1 MKINLKWLLLTS
13 FILALIIVYYFRP
26 KIIEGHKINNEWHKK
41 PERDSDGVLHS
52 HPYTWSTNQNNTG
65 RREPVV
71 TPDSDWVSQAY
82 TDGYNCFKDGKE
94 TIKEKECRI
103 LGINCPE
110 TEPDIYCNSDSDP
123 NCNATPDSEDSETY
137 TTPDSEDSE
146 DSELI
151 GFINM
156 FSKKI
161 TESFTNEKEIDF
173 NKITPILKNSTPMKL
188 YNYNKNSNIY
198 TFTVK
203 NNNPLFNNKLEPS
216 LHLKSTPIEKYTG
229 ITNNVNIDINDYI
242 PNGVN
247 NVVSTTMNYTISD
260 TSVYTNSDQ
269 NSDQNSDIA
278 SNIIKNLLQI
288 DNNNNLPNGIV
299 FGPLEEIS
307 NPRCLS
313 NEDSPAITISLTCG
327 KNPEDAP
334 TRFVLYGLADWNGS
348 ETTLKNFI
356 KLIQVDNVK
365 FSRPYQE
372 SSFVF
377 ENKNCF
383 LTSYHITFFHE
394 DGPKLIT
401 LNNIQLYYETDKCIC
416 CLGC

>member
-13 FILALIIVYYFRP
+13 LILALTIVYYFRP

-52 HPYTWSTNQNNTG
+52 HPYTWSINQNNTG
-65 RREPVV
+65 RTEPVV
-71 TPDSDWVSQAY
+71 TSDRDWVSQAY

-103 LGINCPE
+103 LGINCQE

-123 NCNATPDSEDSETY
+123 NCNTTPDSEDSETYTTPDSEDSETY

-173 NKITPILKNSTPMKL
+173 NKITPILKKSTPMKL

-203 NNNPLFNNKLEPS
+203 NNNPLF
-216 LHLKSTPIEKYTG
+216 I
-229 ITNNVNIDINDYI
+229 IN
-242 PNGVN
+242 
-247 NVVSTTMNYTISD
+247 
-260 TSVYTNSDQ
+260 
-269 NSDQNSDIA
+269 
-278 SNIIKNLLQI
+278 
-288 DNNNNLPNGIV
+288 
-299 FGPLEEIS
+299 
-307 NPRCLS
+307 
-313 NEDSPAITISLTCG
+313 
-327 KNPEDAP
+327 
-334 TRFVLYGLADWNGS
+334 
-348 ETTLKNFI
+348 
-356 KLIQVDNVK
+356 
-365 FSRPYQE
+365 
-372 SSFVF
+372 
-377 ENKNCF
+377 
-383 LTSYHITFFHE
+383 
-394 DGPKLIT
+394 
-401 LNNIQLYYETDKCIC
+401 
-416 CLGC
+416 